1 MKKSFRILAL
11 VMALMTALGAA
22 SFASADMPT
31 NYVGVT
37 TVEDTDFFYPVSYT
51 HLTLPTTSRV

>member
-22 SFASADMPT
+22 SSADMPT
-31 NYVGVT
+31 N
-37 TVEDTDFFYPVSYT
+37 
-51 HLTLPTTSRV
+51 